1 MTAGTGDSRGAE
13 GQNAIGIAVVGAGA
27 WGRNHVRAFAEAGC
41 LGAVVDG
48 NPAVLEEFR
57 AKHPGIV
64 TATDLASLKSAAMA
78 AGRAIHGCVIATPA
92 STHEALACEA
102 IRYGWDV
109 LVEKPAAPS
118 EAGVRA
124 IAGEAEKHGRVF
136 AVGHL
141 LLHHPH
147 VAKARELIRSGR
159 IGEPLYFY
167 GQRLNLG
174 KVRTDEDV
182 VSSLAPH
189 DLSVVHY
196 WFGRQAVSARS
207 WPLKVIKK
215 PQDHCDVAFL
225 SVGYEGGLSG
235 QFHFSWLD
243 PFKRRELVVVG
254 DKGMLVFDDMSQNQ
268 KLRVYDKTV
277 APQSSQDFRQFNQ
290 AIEVRDRGCEI
301 VDAPLLEPLA
311 LQAADF
317 IRSIR
322 TRGVPVA
329 GAESALAVAC
339 AMDVIR
345 RSMQA
350 A

>member
-1 MTAGTGDSRGAE
+1 MTGCVDESKKDMGRDTTA
-13 GQNAIGIAVVGAGA
+13 IAVVGAGA

-57 AKHPGIV
+57 AKHPGIL
-64 TATDLASLKSAAMA
+64 TATDLPSLKVAAEA
-78 AGRAIHGCVIATPA
+78 ASRAIHGCVIATPA

-124 IAGEAEKHGRVF
+124 IAGEAEKHRRVF

-147 VAKARELIRSGR
+147 VAKARELIMGGR

-196 WFGRQAVSARS
+196 WFGRPAVSARC

-215 PQDHCDVAFL
+215 PQDHCDVAFI
-225 SVGYEGGLSG
+225 SVGYEGGLTG
-235 QFHFSWLD
+235 QFHLSWLD

-254 DKGMLVFDDMSQNQ
+254 DRGMLVFDDMSQTQ
-268 KLRVYDKTV
+268 KLRIYDKTV

-290 AIEVRDRGCEI
+290 AIEVRDRGCEV
-301 VDAPLLEPLA
+301 VDAPLVEPLA

-317 IRSIR
+317 IRCIR
-322 TRGVPVA
+322 TRGTPVA
-329 GAESALAVAC
+329 GAESALAVAG

-345 RSMQA
+345 RSMQGA
-350 A
+350 